1 MPLLLRVLSASVL
14 FISLLANAASLDVS
28 KLPAGEVQYLQWHG
42 MPVLVYKRTADEMS
56 QLQQSTT
63 KNERRTFKLI
73 RQSVRCRTEKLVV
86 TGNITASTH
95 P

>member
-1 MPLLLRVLSASVL
+1 MPLLLRVLSASLL

-28 KLPAGEVQYLQWHG
+28 KLQAGEVQYRQWHG

-63 KNERRTFKLI
+63 KNERTFKLI
-73 RQSVRCRTEKLVV
+73 RQSVRCRTEELVV